1 MAATTKPKPDATTFE
16 IDHVIFVIVTFIVVA
31 IFLTTPEV
39 GLLIENIGQQSG
51 PLASFISGAFYSTSI
66 TAPAGAA
73 TIFFLGKVQHPVLI
87 ALIAAFGAAITDFI
101 LFKFIKRSASGSVE
115 YIAQHFK
122 TRYRK
127 TRKTIRLLAIIAA
140 GLVIAS
146 PLPDEIGVA
155 ILAAINFQV
164 KRLFFM
170 SYVLNF
176 FGILA
181 LAWLGS
187 VL

>member
-1 MAATTKPKPDATTFE
+1 MAAKSDATTFE
-16 IDHVIFVIVTFIVVA
+16 IDHLIFIAVTIIVAA
-31 IFLTTPEV
+31 IFLATPAV
-39 GLLIENIGQQSG
+39 GLFIENIGRQSG
-51 PLASFISGAFYSTSI
+51 PLASFIAGAFYSTSV

-73 TIFFLGKVQHPVLI
+73 TLFFLGKVQNPILI
-87 ALIAAFGAAITDFI
+87 ALVGAFGAAITDFL
-101 LFKFIKRSASGSVE
+101 LFKFLRRRASASVE
-115 YIAQHFK
+115 YVAQHFK
-122 TRYRK
+122 TKYRK
-127 TRKTIRLLAIIAA
+127 TRKTIRLLALIVA
-140 GLVIAS
+140 GLLIAS
-146 PLPDEIGVA
+146 PLPDELGIA

-181 LAWLGS
+181 VAWLGS